1 MARVMNELVMSLG
14 RKIRFY
20 RLKQDTTL
28 KDLATQIGVTPSLLS
43 QIEHGKASPSLG
55 TLKAIADVFNV
66 PIGIL
71 FEMNSRPSPS
81 PLIKKNTF
89 KKIMTEGNVMH
100 SLLSP
105 GFDDLEFF
113 INEFPPEA
121 TTGEIPYSHDG
132 IECGYLLKGTLFIEL
147 DGIEYKME
155 EGDSV
160 VFESYRPHKVTN
172 RSNTSATAIWVGS
185 IPWVFKSE

>member
-1 MARVMNELVMSLG
+1 MDDLVINLG
-14 RKIRFY
+14 RKIRYY
-20 RLKQDTTL
+20 RNKLNLTL
-28 KDLATQIGVTPSLLS
+28 KDLANQIGVTPSLLS
-43 QIEHGKASPSLG
+43 QIEHGKASPSLS
-55 TLKAIADVFNV
+55 TLKSIADVFDIPV
-66 PIGIL
+66 GIL

-105 GFDDLEFF
+105 GFDDFEVF
-113 INEFPPEA
+113 INEFPPNA
-121 TTGEIPYSHDG
+121 ATGESPYSHEG
-132 IECGYLLKGTLFIEL
+132 IECGYMLKGSVVVEV

-160 VFESYRPHKVTN
+160 VFESYRPHRVTN
-172 RSNTSATAIWVGS
+172 VSNQPAIGVWVGS
-185 IPWVFKSE
+185 VPWIFKTQS